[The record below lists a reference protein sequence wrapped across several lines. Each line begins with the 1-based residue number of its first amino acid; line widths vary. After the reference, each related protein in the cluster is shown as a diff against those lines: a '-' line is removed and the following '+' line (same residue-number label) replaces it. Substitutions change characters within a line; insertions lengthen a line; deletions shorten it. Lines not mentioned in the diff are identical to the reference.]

1 MTQRYAHLSNEAM
14 MEASNVISEITKSET
29 EIIQLA
35 EHKKTKGE

>member
-1 MTQRYAHLSNEAM
+1 LRNETLIQ
-14 MEASNVISEITKSET
+14 ASNVISEITKSET

>member
-1 MTQRYAHLSNEAM
+1 MTQRYAHLSNQAM

-29 EIIQLA
+29 EITHLA